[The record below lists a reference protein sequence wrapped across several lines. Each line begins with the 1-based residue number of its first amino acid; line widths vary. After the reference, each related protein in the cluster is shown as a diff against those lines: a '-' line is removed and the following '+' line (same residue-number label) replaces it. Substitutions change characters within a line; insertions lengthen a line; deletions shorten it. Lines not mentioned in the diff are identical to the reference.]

1 MEQIV
6 SPVEVSYR
14 EIKKKSYYQIN
25 QSVKSYERAQSR
37 VQLDSTKYQSIKSIS
52 SAKTKILEKNGSR
65 KETQNSSNMQA
76 SSAEPRYFCFND
88 FESST
93 NKQTTKSSVGGKT
106 FSGQKLLFHQK
117 KSSILSKKLCGS
129 NHSKSPNNVESRN
142 SLYVTKS

>member
-65 KETQNSSNMQA
+65 KETQNSRKRRA
-76 SSAEPRYFCFND
+76 PRKVFRL
-88 FESST
+88 
-93 NKQTTKSSVGGKT
+93 KMP
-106 FSGQKLLFHQK
+106 L
-117 KSSILSKKLCGS
+117 
-129 NHSKSPNNVESRN
+129 
-142 SLYVTKS
+142 